1 MRVTASSNRS
11 RKNSRCANGPIVLA
25 EKSYDAGRTS
35 KFEVL
40 AETVKALNS
49 AMLLADA
56 RFNQLSARSQY
67 YKALGGGF

>member
-1 MRVTASSNRS
+1 V
-11 RKNSRCANGPIVLA
+11 VLA

-40 AETVKALNS
+40 SEVVKVLNS
-49 AMLLADA
+49 QLLLADA
-56 RFNQLSARSQY
+56 KYNQLAARSQY